1 MIFILL
7 VDRKLLRTDSN
18 MCVAS
23 QLLLAF
29 DRYIKKGDLIFPL
42 YKAFL
47 ATLSHFFSYHIFQIL
62 SMTPS

>member
-7 VDRKLLRTDSN
+7 ADRKLLRTVSN

-29 DRYIKKGDLIFPL
+29 DRYIKKGDLI
-42 YKAFL
+42 
-47 ATLSHFFSYHIFQIL
+47 
-62 SMTPS
+62 PSV